1 MTLRLGL
8 LAASRITED
17 AVVKPARGIDGV
29 EIVALAARQPDR
41 ARQFA
46 ERWGVG
52 RACGYDDLIAADDID
67 AVYIATPAAL
77 HRPWTLAA
85 LEAGK
90 HVLVEK
96 PLAANADDAR
106 VMADAADA
114 SGRVVMEAFHCL
126 YHPLFAQMRQV
137 LDGLGAVERVEAS
150 FEVAAVNI
158 PPTDIR
164 YDLSLGGGSLMDIG
178 VYPLRWVTWV
188 LGSASVVSARAD
200 CPTPGIDGSLSADLV
215 GPDGAT
221 ASVTSS
227 MIAGGDDWVSSLVV
241 HGSNGVMRVRNP
253 LGPQHGSDLV
263 VETPGARVEH
273 PVSRD
278 ATYLHQLRAFRGA
291 VVDGTDYPTTAR
303 AGVEVM
309 ALIDDCYRA
318 AGMDPRPTW
327 P

>member
-17 AVVKPARGIDGV
+17 AVVKPAREIDDV
-29 EIVALAARQPDR
+29 EIVALAARGPDR

-52 RACGYDDLIAADDID
+52 RACGYEDLINADDVD

-96 PLAANADDAR
+96 PLAANAADAR

-114 SGRVVMEAFHCL
+114 SGLVVMEAFHCL
-126 YHPLFAQMRQV
+126 YHPLFTQMRQV

-178 VYPLRWVTWV
+178 VYPLRWATWV
-188 LGSASVVSARAD
+188 LRSASVVAARAD
-200 CPTPGIDGSLSADLV
+200 CPTAEIDGSLNADLI

-227 MIAGGDDWVSSLVV
+227 MVAAGDDWVSSLVV
-241 HGSNGVMRVRNP
+241 QGSNGVMRVRNP
-253 LGPQHGSDLV
+253 LAPQHGSELV
-263 VETPGARVEH
+263 VETSGARVEH

-291 VVDGTDYPTTAR
+291 VVDGAAYPTTAR